1 MLKHVIHSYYA
12 VTLCRKCLILFPVS
26 FFFPTPAKLLP
37 ADEQR
42 PVQSAVED
50 EPRHT
55 GGASIPHLHSFIQVV
70 EEYFSQDFL

>member
-1 MLKHVIHSYYA
+1 MPKMFNFISRFFL
-12 VTLCRKCLILFPVS
+12 S
-26 FFFPTPAKLLP
+26 FFSPPAKLLP

-70 EEYFSQDFL
+70 EEYFSQYFL